1 MTRIA
6 GCPFSRVVRGWAVA
20 GAVCLLA
27 PLCPRPAHAVGHS
40 IGHEQRRATASSPPV
55 VGPLRTVR
63 VGQNPALVA
72 IDARDQRVLV
82 ANEGPLT
89 FDYALPTRPG
99 SVSVID
105 ERTGAVLRTVRV
117 GQGPVS
123 LAFDAP
129 TGRVFVLCAGRVDFA
144 DGYARGGGSVSV
156 LDAATGALLRT
167 LPVGPTPLT
176 IAGPGTSPGGRQA
189 LAVDSTNGRVYVA
202 VPAAVLVLDGA
213 TGVVRRTITVRG
225 GVTPNVTAPSIIALG
240 RQTRRLYV
248 ADSGD
253 TMMPFVPLSGVSGL
267 FGVLDAATGK
277 GIANVAVTDSGISVI
292 AVDEQA
298 GRVLV
303 FELHGNREYSTVVNV
318 LDARSGKLLHT
329 TDLGV
334 PSDGGVAVGV
344 EIATGRIFVLYT
356 PSDYEFQNGAVDR
369 QIDILDARSGKLL
382 RTVHLPTTTNQGFFI
397 SRVVTV
403 DERDNRVLVAVTQ
416 GQFTEEKGQTVIA
429 SDVYVL
435 DARSG
440 VIMRSLQVGP
450 GPQDVAVDEVVR
462 RVFVTNER
470 SDTLSVFDAA
480 QL

>member
-1 MTRIA
+1 MRLTL
-6 GCPFSRVVRGWAVA
+6 SRVTRGWAIA

-27 PLCPRPAHAVGHS
+27 PLCPRLAHAVGHS
-40 IGHEQRRATASSPPV
+40 IGREQRRAIAPNQPV
-55 VGPLRTVR
+55 VGPLCTVR

-72 IDARDQRVLV
+72 IDARDQRIFV

-89 FDYALPTRPG
+89 FDYALPTQPG

-105 ERTGAVLRTVRV
+105 GRTGAVLRTVRV

-129 TGRVFVLCAGRVDFA
+129 TGRVFVLCTGRINTVSGFMS
-144 DGYARGGGSVSV
+144 RGGSVSV

-167 LPVGPTPLT
+167 LPVGPTLLT
-176 IAGPGTSPGGRQA
+176 ISGPGTTPTGRQA
-189 LAVDSTNGRVYVA
+189 LAVDSASGRVYVA
-202 VPAAVLVLDGA
+202 TSAKVLVDGT
-213 TGVVRRTITVRG
+213 TGAVRRTISVRG
-225 GVTPNVTAPSIIALG
+225 GITPSVIAPSVIAVDG
-240 RQTRRLYV
+240 RARRLYMG
-248 ADSGD
+248 DSGD
-253 TMMPFVPLSGVSGL
+253 TTMPFVPSSSVSGL

-277 GIANVAVTDSGISVI
+277 GIANVAVTQSGISVI
-292 AVDEQA
+292 AVDERA

-303 FELHGNREYSTVVNV
+303 FELHGNREYSTVVYV

-440 VIMRSLQVGP
+440 AIMRSLQVGP
-450 GPQDVAVDEVVR
+450 GPQDVAIDEVAR

-470 SDTLSVFDAA
+470 SGTLSVFDAA